1 MWGTHAT
8 HQHCCTPPPHPHPR
22 QGASVLM
29 TAQLPTQEIVEKMG
43 EGEHA
48 FKVAAKQQLV
58 LEILHATP
66 RQLHSE

>member
-1 MWGTHAT
+1 
-8 HQHCCTPPPHPHPR
+8 
-22 QGASVLM
+22 M